1 MSALWEQEHHQ
12 DQLEN
17 AGTQPLQLFNEDEED
32 FMMDGWRNTNPF
44 HDQMFEENVQ
54 V

>member
-1 MSALWEQEHHQ
+1 MPVLWQQEHHQ

-17 AGTQPLQLFNEDEED
+17 AGSQPLQLFNEEED
-32 FMMDGWRNTNPF
+32 FMMDGWRNTNLF
-44 HDQMFEENVQ
+44 HNQMFEENAQ